1 MQTFYLCLFGAA
13 LSGIYGGVTGQLAL
27 HLTGQAWLFAFLV
40 SICASVG
47 AISLF
52 QLGIRYTGASTA
64 AILSTL
70 EPITSVILGVLVLG
84 ELFTARK
91 IAGCLC
97 ILLSVVLIAA
107 AGKKR

>member
-1 MQTFYLCLFGAA
+1 MPVRRRLIGNLRRRDRPAGASLNRPGVAVCIPGLHLCLRG
-13 LSGIYGGVTGQLAL
+13 SDR
-27 HLTGQAWLFAFLV
+27 
-40 SICASVG
+40 
-47 AISLF
+47 LF